1 MLISPFPSQEG
12 RRTAYKVFGSAAT
25 APRRARAFVRCQ
37 LRGWELADLA
47 ETAELV
53 VSELVTNAVRATD
66 AVVSPPM
73 ASSMFPVA
81 LRTVALRVRVAP
93 GRPSLF
99 IEVWD
104 VSDRDPVPH
113 GEAGGELQGELGESG
128 RGLVLV
134 GSLARRW
141 GHYSAPDRG
150 KIVWCELA
158 ISPVEGAR
166 SPGAAGAPAAGS
178 VPRGRPGPA
187 AGQQGTDQQGTDQQG
202 TDQQGTDQQAAAV
215 AVAAEGASAGTSAG
229 TATGT
234 LPRRVRRHPVGA
246 RDDGPDEAT
255 LLRVLEGLRALDVSG
270 PDRR

>member
-93 GRPSLF
+93 GRRSLF

-104 VSDRDPVPH
+104 VSDREPVPD
-113 GEAGGELQGELGESG
+113 GDAGGELGESG

-158 ISPVEGAR
+158 IAPPEEAR
-166 SPGAAGAPAAGS
+166 SPGTAGAPAAG
-178 VPRGRPGPA
+178 P
-187 AGQQGTDQQGTDQQG
+187 QD
-202 TDQQGTDQQAAAV
+202 AAAADV
-215 AVAAEGASAGTSAG
+215 TSAG
-229 TATGT
+229 VPAGTVAETAVETVVEAPPGM
-234 LPRRVRRHPVGA
+234 LPRRVRRHPVGV

-270 PDRR
+270 PPERR

>member
-113 GEAGGELQGELGESG
+113 GEAGGELGGELGESG

-178 VPRGRPGPA
+178 VPGGRPGPAAVPA
-187 AGQQGTDQQGTDQQG
+187 AGQQGTDR
-202 TDQQGTDQQAAAV
+202 QAAAV
-215 AVAAEGASAGTSAG
+215 AVAAEGASAGTATG
-229 TATGT
+229 TAMGT

>member
-12 RRTAYKVFGSAAT
+12 RRIAYKVFGSAAS

-73 ASSMFPVA
+73 ASSMFPVV

-93 GRPSLF
+93 ERRSLF

-104 VSDRDPVPH
+104 VSDREPVPH
-113 GEAGGELQGELGESG
+113 GEGEGDLGETG

-134 GSLARRW
+134 GSLALRW

-158 ISPVEGAR
+158 IAPVEVSR
-166 SPGAAGAPAAGS
+166 PPGAAGAPAAGS
-178 VPRGRPGPA
+178 GPRGRPA
-187 AGQQGTDQQGTDQQG
+187 A
-202 TDQQGTDQQAAAV
+202 
-215 AVAAEGASAGTSAG
+215 ASAGAGAAAAASAG
-229 TATGT
+229 VSAGV
-234 LPRRVRRHPVGA
+234 LPRRGRRHPVGA
-246 RDDGPDEAT
+246 RTDGPDEAT
-255 LLRVLEGLRALDVSG
+255 LLRVLEGLRALDVSD
-270 PDRR
+270 PDRRRA

>member
-93 GRPSLF
+93 GRRSLF

-113 GEAGGELQGELGESG
+113 GEAGGELEGELGESG

-134 GSLARRW
+134 GTLARRW

-178 VPRGRPGPA
+178 VSRGRPGPA
-187 AGQQGTDQQGTDQQG
+187 ADRQGTDRERIDR
-202 TDQQGTDQQAAAV
+202 QAAAV
-215 AVAAEGASAGTSAG
+215 AIAAEGASAGPSPGTSAG
-229 TATGT
+229 P

>member
-66 AVVSPPM
+66 AVVSPPV

-93 GRPSLF
+93 GRRSLF

-104 VSDRDPVPH
+104 VSDREPAPR
-113 GEAGGELQGELGESG
+113 GEVGGELGESG

-141 GHYSAPDRG
+141 ATIRRR
-150 KIVWCELA
+150 I
-158 ISPVEGAR
+158 GAR
-166 SPGAAGAPAAGS
+166 SCG
-178 VPRGRPGPA
+178 V
-187 AGQQGTDQQGTDQQG
+187 
-202 TDQQGTDQQAAAV
+202 
-215 AVAAEGASAGTSAG
+215 
-229 TATGT
+229 
-234 LPRRVRRHPVGA
+234 
-246 RDDGPDEAT
+246 
-255 LLRVLEGLRALDVSG
+255 
-270 PDRR
+270 

>member
-113 GEAGGELQGELGESG
+113 GEAGGELEGELGESG

-178 VPRGRPGPA
+178 VPRGTPGPA
-187 AGQQGTDQQGTDQQG
+187 AVPAVGQQGTDR
-202 TDQQGTDQQAAAV
+202 QAAAV
-215 AVAAEGASAGTSAG
+215 AVAAEGASAGTATG
-229 TATGT
+229 TAMGT

>member
-1 MLISPFPSQEG
+1 MTDDRRHGFSPTGRPGPRGPVRPSPFVAMLISPFPSQEG

-104 VSDRDPVPH
+104 VSDRD
-113 GEAGGELQGELGESG
+113 
-128 RGLVLV
+128 
-134 GSLARRW
+134 
-141 GHYSAPDRG
+141 
-150 KIVWCELA
+150 
-158 ISPVEGAR
+158 
-166 SPGAAGAPAAGS
+166 
-178 VPRGRPGPA
+178 
-187 AGQQGTDQQGTDQQG
+187 
-202 TDQQGTDQQAAAV
+202 
-215 AVAAEGASAGTSAG
+215 
-229 TATGT
+229 
-234 LPRRVRRHPVGA
+234 
-246 RDDGPDEAT
+246 
-255 LLRVLEGLRALDVSG
+255 
-270 PDRR
+270 

>member
-1 MLISPFPSQEG
+1 MLTSPFPSQEG
-12 RRTAYKVFGSAAT
+12 RSSAYRAFGSGAT

-37 LRGWELADLA
+37 LRGWELAHLA

-93 GRPSLF
+93 GRGSLF

-104 VSDRDPVPH
+104 VSDGEPVSLGAAEGDVD
-113 GEAGGELQGELGESG
+113 GEAGGELGESG
-128 RGLVLV
+128 RGLALV
-134 GSLARRW
+134 GSLARSW

-158 ISPVEGAR
+158 IVPVEAALPSLAG
-166 SPGAAGAPAAGS
+166 GAADAGDGPRVRTGALTAQRREP
-178 VPRGRPGPA
+178 V
-187 AGQQGTDQQGTDQQG
+187 T
-202 TDQQGTDQQAAAV
+202 
-215 AVAAEGASAGTSAG
+215 AGTSSEASSG
-229 TATGT
+229 A
-234 LPRRVRRHPVGA
+234 LPRRARRHPVAA
-246 RDDGPDEAT
+246 RADGPDEAT

-270 PDRR
+270 PERR

>member
-66 AVVSPPM
+66 AVVSPPV

-93 GRPSLF
+93 GRRSLF

-104 VSDRDPVPH
+104 VSDREPVPH
-113 GEAGGELQGELGESG
+113 DEEAGELRESG
-128 RGLVLV
+128 RGLSLV

-158 ISPVEGAR
+158 ISPVEGPR
-166 SPGAAGAPAAGS
+166 PPGSAGAPAAGS
-178 VPRGRPGPA
+178 GPRGRP
-187 AGQQGTDQQGTDQQG
+187 
-202 TDQQGTDQQAAAV
+202 
-215 AVAAEGASAGTSAG
+215 AAEALTGA
-229 TATGT
+229 

-246 RDDGPDEAT
+246 RADGPDEAT

>member
-66 AVVSPPM
+66 AVVSPPV

-93 GRPSLF
+93 GRRSLF

-104 VSDRDPVPH
+104 VSEREPVPH
-113 GEAGGELQGELGESG
+113 GEGGGELRESG
-128 RGLVLV
+128 RGLALV

-158 ISPVEGAR
+158 ISPVEGSR
-166 SPGAAGAPAAGS
+166 PPGAAAAPAAGS
-178 VPRGRPGPA
+178 APRGRPEA
-187 AGQQGTDQQGTDQQG
+187 AG
-202 TDQQGTDQQAAAV
+202 ALA
-215 AVAAEGASAGTSAG
+215 GA
-229 TATGT
+229 

-246 RDDGPDEAT
+246 RADGPDEAT

>member
-1 MLISPFPSQEG
+1 MLISPFPFQEG
-12 RRTAYKVFGSAAT
+12 RRTAYEVFGSAAT

-93 GRPSLF
+93 GRRSLF

-104 VSDRDPVPH
+104 VSDGEPVPN
-113 GEAGGELQGELGESG
+113 GDVAGELGEGG

-158 ISPVEGAR
+158 IAPPEVTR
-166 SPGAAGAPAAGS
+166 SPGAGPQGPDEQGADAADETLADAS
-178 VPRGRPGPA
+178 A
-187 AGQQGTDQQGTDQQG
+187 
-202 TDQQGTDQQAAAV
+202 
-215 AVAAEGASAGTSAG
+215 GASAGVPVGMGAEPSPG
-229 TATGT
+229 M
-234 LPRRVRRHPVGA
+234 LPRRVRRHPVGV

-270 PDRR
+270 PPERR

>member
-113 GEAGGELQGELGESG
+113 GEAGGELGESG

-178 VPRGRPGPA
+178 VPGGRPGPA
-187 AGQQGTDQQGTDQQG
+187 AVPAAGRQGTDRQGTDR
-202 TDQQGTDQQAAAV
+202 QAAAV
-215 AVAAEGASAGTSAG
+215 AVAAEGASAGTSAGTATG

>member
-37 LRGWELADLA
+37 LRGWELAHLA
-47 ETAELV
+47 DTAELV
-53 VSELVTNAVRATD
+53 VSELVTNAVRATA
-66 AVVSPPM
+66 AVVSPPV

-93 GRPSLF
+93 GRRSLF

-104 VSDRDPVPH
+104 ISDREPVPC
-113 GEAGGELQGELGESG
+113 GEADDGLGGDTGGELGESG

-134 GSLARRW
+134 ASLARRW

-150 KIVWCELA
+150 KIVWCELG
-158 ISPVEGAR
+158 ISPVEGSR
-166 SPGAAGAPAAGS
+166 PPEAAGAPAADSGPRGWSGAS
-178 VPRGRPGPA
+178 VPGPREPVTA
-187 AGQQGTDQQGTDQQG
+187 NAP
-202 TDQQGTDQQAAAV
+202 A
-215 AVAAEGASAGTSAG
+215 GASAGVSS
-229 TATGT
+229 GT

-246 RDDGPDEAT
+246 RADGPDEAT

-270 PDRR
+270 PDRI

>member
-1 MLISPFPSQEG
+1 MLTSPFPSQEG
-12 RRTAYKVFGSAAT
+12 RRTASEVFGSAAT
-25 APRRARAFVRCQ
+25 APRRARAFVRRQ
-37 LRGWELADLA
+37 LRGWELAHLA

-66 AVVSPPM
+66 AVVSPPV

-93 GRPSLF
+93 GLRSLF

-104 VSDRDPVPH
+104 VSDREPVSRGAADGDP
-113 GEAGGELQGELGESG
+113 GGEPGESG
-128 RGLVLV
+128 RGLALV
-134 GSLARRW
+134 GSLARSW

-158 ISPVEGAR
+158 IA
-166 SPGAAGAPAAGS
+166 PGAGGAQEAGPG
-178 VPRGRPGPA
+178 PRGRSG
-187 AGQQGTDQQGTDQQG
+187 
-202 TDQQGTDQQAAAV
+202 V
-215 AVAAEGASAGTSAG
+215 AEGPRERVASVANVPAGACSG
-229 TATGT
+229 PPSGATLGA

-246 RDDGPDEAT
+246 RADGPDEAT

>member
-113 GEAGGELQGELGESG
+113 GEAGSELGGELGESG

-178 VPRGRPGPA
+178 VPGGRPGPAAVPA
-187 AGQQGTDQQGTDQQG
+187 AGQQGTDR
-202 TDQQGTDQQAAAV
+202 QAAAV
-215 AVAAEGASAGTSAG
+215 PVAAEGASAGTSAG

>member
-66 AVVSPPM
+66 AVVSPPV

-81 LRTVALRVRVAP
+81 LRTVALRVRVGP
-93 GRPSLF
+93 GRRSLF

-104 VSDRDPVPH
+104 VSDREPVPR
-113 GEAGGELQGELGESG
+113 GEVGGELGESG

-158 ISPVEGAR
+158 ISPAEGAR
-166 SPGAAGAPAAGS
+166 PSGAGVPAAGPG
-178 VPRGRPGPA
+178 PRGRPGA
-187 AGQQGTDQQGTDQQG
+187 S
-202 TDQQGTDQQAAAV
+202 AAA
-215 AVAAEGASAGTSAG
+215 
-229 TATGT
+229 

-246 RDDGPDEAT
+246 RADGPDEAT

-270 PDRR
+270 PDR

>member
-113 GEAGGELQGELGESG
+113 GEAGGELGGELGEGG

-158 ISPVEGAR
+158 ISP
-166 SPGAAGAPAAGS
+166 GAAGAPAAGS
-178 VPRGRPGPA
+178 VPGGRPGPA
-187 AGQQGTDQQGTDQQG
+187 AVPAAGRQGTDRQGTDRQG
-202 TDQQGTDQQAAAV
+202 TDRQAAAV

>member
-1 MLISPFPSQEG
+1 MLISPFPSLES
-12 RRTAYKVFGSAAT
+12 RRTAYKVFGSVAT

-66 AVVSPPM
+66 AVVSPPV

-93 GRPSLF
+93 EPRSLF

-104 VSDRDPVPH
+104 VSDREPVAH
-113 GEAGGELQGELGESG
+113 GDAGGELGDGG

-141 GHYSAPDRG
+141 GHYPAPDRG
-150 KIVWCELA
+150 KIVWCELT
-158 ISPVEGAR
+158 ISPRETAR
-166 SPGAAGAPAAGS
+166 PPEAAGAPGAGF
-178 VPRGRPGPA
+178 VPRVRPR
-187 AGQQGTDQQGTDQQG
+187 
-202 TDQQGTDQQAAAV
+202 AAAR
-215 AVAAEGASAGTSAG
+215 AVEGAAEGA
-229 TATGT
+229 
-234 LPRRVRRHPVGA
+234 LPQRVRRHPVGA
-246 RDDGPDEAT
+246 RADGPDEAT

>member
-66 AVVSPPM
+66 AVVSPPV

-93 GRPSLF
+93 GLRSLF

-104 VSDRDPVPH
+104 VSEREPVPH
-113 GEAGGELQGELGESG
+113 GEGGGELRESG
-128 RGLVLV
+128 RGLALV

-158 ISPVEGAR
+158 ISPVEGSR
-166 SPGAAGAPAAGS
+166 PPGAAAAPAAGS
-178 VPRGRPGPA
+178 APRGRPA
-187 AGQQGTDQQGTDQQG
+187 AGALVTTE
-202 TDQQGTDQQAAAV
+202 A
-215 AVAAEGASAGTSAG
+215 
-229 TATGT
+229 

-246 RDDGPDEAT
+246 RADGPDEAT